1 MTERKN
7 FLFLTDDSLDWYLRA
22 RYKYQSWYWLI
33 FLIIEWMYL
42 SGFVKITVDLKF
54 INSHRSVLLTKHIVY
69 FGNNCTN
76 SVLNSV
82 QTK

>member
-1 MTERKN
+1 M
-7 FLFLTDDSLDWYLRA
+7 D
-22 RYKYQSWYWLI
+22 
-33 FLIIEWMYL
+33 L

-54 INSHRSVLLTKHIVY
+54 INSHTSVLLTKHIVY

-82 QTK
+82 QTKYL